1 MTRKVTKMSD
11 TNISDYYPNEKKS
24 TELPGFGAPPSLT
37 AGEAAEPATEAPAPV
52 SDAAPEERKEPLG
65 IEPTEVT
72 DLGIDLPDIPLPDDE
87 PLKEGVKDVFKDAAF
102 NFAIVGV
109 GQGGSRLAESFW
121 NLGYRRVGVIN
132 TAQQDLSL
140 IKVPEENKLLI
151 GEGGAGKNPEV
162 ADEVFRT
169 KYEDILDFLKK
180 TFGAGFERVLV
191 CAGAGGGTGA
201 GGVAKVIEVCHDLNQ
216 SLGKETKD
224 TDAKVGC
231 VLALPTR
238 SEGIKVQ
245 DNSKKTAGKIVDLQK
260 AGVVS
265 PLIILDNEKINQLY
279 TRLTVN
285 HFCTTANNSIC
296 SIFHLFNK
304 ISAKESAYAT
314 FDKADLDTI
323 FSSGIIM
330 FGATPI
336 KDFSDTGISH
346 AIRDNLRKNILAG
359 IDASTGNIAACVI
372 IGDKNSLDNI
382 PQASL
387 EHGFEQ
393 LSRIMGSDSMVHRGI
408 YAGAKEGLAVYTAIG
423 GLKAP
428 SNLFDYFFEV
438 DRFYR

>member
-1 MTRKVTKMSD
+1 MSD
-11 TNISDYYPNEKKS
+11 TSINDYYPQE
-24 TELPGFGAPPSLT
+24 EGVPPSLT
-37 AGEAAEPATEAPAPV
+37 AGEAPEAP
-52 SDAAPEERKEPLG
+52 SDAKPEQASDSAPELE
-65 IEPTEVT
+65 

-87 PLKEGVKDVFKDAAF
+87 PIEDAVKDVFNDAAF

-140 IKVPEENKLLI
+140 IKIPEENKLLI
-151 GEGGAGKNPEV
+151 GDGGAGKNPDA

-169 KYEDILDFLKK
+169 RYEDILDFLKK
-180 TFGAGFERVLV
+180 TFGTGYERVLV

-201 GGVAKVIEVCHDLNQ
+201 GGVARVLEISHDLNQ

-231 VLALPTR
+231 ILALPTR
-238 SEGIKVQ
+238 GEGIKVQ
-245 DNSKKTAGKIVDLQK
+245 ENSKKTVSKVLDLQK

-265 PLIILDNEKINQLY
+265 PLVILDNEKIKQLY
-279 TRLTVN
+279 PKLSVN
-285 HFCTTANNSIC
+285 QFWSTANNSIC
-296 SIFHLFNK
+296 SVFHLFNK
-304 ISAKESAYAT
+304 ISAKESAYTT

-336 KDFSDTGISH
+336 KDTTDTGISY
-346 AIRDNLRKNILAG
+346 AVRDNLRKNILAG
-359 IDASTGNIAACVI
+359 VDAATGNVAACVI
-372 IGDKNSLDNI
+372 IGDKEALDNI
-382 PQASL
+382 PQSSL

-393 LSRIMGSDSMVHRGI
+393 LSRMMGPNSTVHRGI
-408 YAGAKEGLAVYTAIG
+408 YAGAKKGLAVYTAIG
-423 GLKAP
+423 GLQAP
-428 SNLFDYFFEV
+428 DNLFDYFFKV
-438 DRFYR
+438 DRFYK

>member
-1 MTRKVTKMSD
+1 MSD
-11 TNISDYYPNEKKS
+11 TNINDYYPQEDV
-24 TELPGFGAPPSLT
+24 TPPSLT
-37 AGEAAEPATEAPAPV
+37 AGEAPDSPTADPSSTAPSV
-52 SDAAPEERKEPLG
+52 E
-65 IEPTEVT
+65 
-72 DLGIDLPDIPLPDDE
+72 DLGIDLPDIPLADDDPIE
-87 PLKEGVKDVFKDAAF
+87 DSVTDQFNDAAF
-102 NFAIVGV
+102 NFAVVGV

-140 IKVPEENKLLI
+140 IKIPEENKLLI
-151 GEGGAGKNPEV
+151 GDGGAGKNPEA

-169 KYEDILDFLKK
+169 RYEDILDFLKK
-180 TFGAGFERVLV
+180 TFGTGYERVLV

-201 GGVAKVIEVCHDLNQ
+201 GGVSRVLEISHDLNQ

-231 VLALPTR
+231 ILALPTR
-238 SEGIKVQ
+238 GEGVKVQ
-245 DNSKKTAGKIVDLQK
+245 ENSKKTVSKVVDLQK

-265 PLIILDNEKINQLY
+265 PLVILDNEKIKQLY
-279 TRLTVN
+279 PKLSVN
-285 HFCTTANNSIC
+285 QFWGTANNSIC

-304 ISAKESAYAT
+304 ISAKESAYTT

-336 KDFSDTGISH
+336 KDTTETGISY
-346 AIRDNLRKNILAG
+346 AVRDNLRKNILAG
-359 IDASTGNIAACVI
+359 VDAATGNVAACVI
-372 IGDKNSLDNI
+372 IGDKESLDNI

-393 LSRIMGSDSMVHRGI
+393 LSRMMGSNSTVHRGI
-408 YAGAKEGLAVYTAIG
+408 YAGAKKGLAVYTAIG
-423 GLKAP
+423 GLQAP
-428 SNLFDYFFEV
+428 DNLFDYFFKV
-438 DRFYR
+438 DRFYK